1 MSKHVDL
8 SSFNN
13 SWFNKGASVFKI
25 VLWYITNIL
34 ILKSYFVPLSFVKVF
49 TLRLFG
55 AKIGKNVI
63 IRPGVNIKYPWKLKI
78 GNNCW
83 LGENVWIDNLDYVT
97 LSDNVCISQG
107 AFLFCGNHN
116 YKSESF
122 DLMIGQIVIE
132 SGAWVGA
139 KSIICP
145 GVKVGS
151 HAILSV
157 GSLANKDLYP
167 FCVYKGNPAVKCKE
181 RLLS

>member
-1 MSKHVDL
+1 MTKQVDL

-13 SWFNKGASVFKI
+13 SWFNRGASVSKR
-25 VLWYITNIL
+25 VLWYITNFL
-34 ILKSYFVPLSFVKVF
+34 ILKSYFFPLSFVKVF

-97 LSDNVCISQG
+97 LEDNVCISQG

-116 YKSESF
+116 YKLESF
-122 DLMIGQIVIE
+122 DLMIRQIVIE
-132 SGAWVGA
+132 SGAWLGA
-139 KSIICP
+139 KSIVCP
-145 GVKVGS
+145 GIKVGS

-157 GSLANKDLYP
+157 GSLADKNLDS
-167 FCVYKGNPAVKCKE
+167 FCVYKGNPAVKCNK
-181 RLLS
+181 RVIS

>member
-1 MSKHVDL
+1 M
-8 SSFNN
+8 
-13 SWFNKGASVFKI
+13 
-25 VLWYITNIL
+25 
-34 ILKSYFVPLSFVKVF
+34 KVF

-97 LSDNVCISQG
+97 LEDNVCISQG

-116 YKSESF
+116 YKLESF
-122 DLMIGQIVIE
+122 DLMIRQIVIE
-132 SGAWVGA
+132 SGAWLGA
-139 KSIICP
+139 KSIVCP
-145 GVKVGS
+145 GIKVGS

-157 GSLANKDLYP
+157 GSLADKNLDS
-167 FCVYKGNPAVKCKE
+167 FCVYKGNPAVKCNK
-181 RLLS
+181 RVIS